1 METDYVKAQISG
13 QKGEDRIIAVHRAWP
28 LDDGEGVSVV
38 GTASESPTSNFLQV
52 WGGLERDADAS
63 SPTTGPE
70 YHLFAVFDGHNGDA
84 ASTFAQ
90 SSLVPVLEAYLP
102 VPEMVEGVDGAAAWA
117 GAVQEA
123 MVKTLLEIDRRFA
136 ARGATGGT
144 TATLVLQI
152 GQLVTCASVGNS
164 RAVLDT
170 GAGRVALTRE
180 HVVASNPDERER
192 LLAAGCTLARLD
204 VAGGGPAV
212 ISSRG
217 TGPLRV
223 WPGGVTLSRSLG
235 DFSVGPALLAVPH
248 VVAVMLPPAG
258 GRIVLASD
266 AVWKAGVDAVLA
278 AAAAA
283 PAKTAAHAVLKAL
296 GPRLRGD
303 ASVVVADTLPR
314 GETFPQLAARLAQ
327 GGGGRAGR
335 PAPMRAPSA
344 SRLWSLLKPRRAE
357 EAAPPAPALSAGE
370 GGGARVLTD
379 CDVATLMGLTTVTLG
394 EDDPQPIWYED
405 CVAEDLHQARADAWR
420 IWPAA
425 RAMALSN
432 PALASLRPS
441 RSIGTLSELVG
452 WSAPSS
458 GAASPRGGVGRPPGR
473 PSFSRRSCLK
483 QPGESTDGGASD
495 ALGAGPGGASSDE
508 TLASPL
514 ASKRVSFAAGERN
527 PLRRT
532 SSEAV
537 LAGSTPPSSWLGG
550 LSDADAGNGRGGDA
564 PAPLGGGGQGSGS
577 AGMAS
582 MRSLSLPLA
591 AGRPPRPAGAQGPPA
606 YSGPDFTALIGSPT
620 TRWRDS
626 YSSTA
631 SVFTKRGA
639 ARERDRLR

>member
-1 METDYVKAQISG
+1 EAESSRATTTSGSAPVGTIRNRSDVFFRNETARLMASALGGMSDAEVGPEPPQYVTFREAARAEMLTIRTEMTELRGLHGRATLSRFDESNDDEIQVEVTTQQITKLFRRCEARLQKFGSVPSENEADEKALQADTLSALIDDRDREVAGIVASIHELAQIMKDLSVLVIDQGTVLDRIDYNMEATAAQVTEGVKQLAKAEKKQKQGLMAVCIMFLLVAIGILVLFVVIKAITDYVKAQISG
-13 QKGEDRIIAVHRAWP
+13 QKGEVRR
-28 LDDGEGVSVV
+28 G
-38 GTASESPTSNFLQV
+38 N
-52 WGGLERDADAS
+52 
-63 SPTTGPE
+63 PTTGPE

-303 ASVVVADTLPR
+303 AS
-314 GETFPQLAARLAQ
+314 
-327 GGGGRAGR
+327 
-335 PAPMRAPSA
+335 
-344 SRLWSLLKPRRAE
+344 
-357 EAAPPAPALSAGE
+357 
-370 GGGARVLTD
+370 
-379 CDVATLMGLTTVTLG
+379 
-394 EDDPQPIWYED
+394 DDPQPIWYED
-405 CVAEDLHQARADAWR
+405 CVAEDLHQARADA
-420 IWPAA
+420 
-425 RAMALSN
+425 
-432 PALASLRPS
+432 
-441 RSIGTLSELVG
+441 
-452 WSAPSS
+452 
-458 GAASPRGGVGRPPGR
+458 
-473 PSFSRRSCLK
+473 
-483 QPGESTDGGASD
+483 
-495 ALGAGPGGASSDE
+495 
-508 TLASPL
+508 
-514 ASKRVSFAAGERN
+514 
-527 PLRRT
+527 
-532 SSEAV
+532 
-537 LAGSTPPSSWLGG
+537 
-550 LSDADAGNGRGGDA
+550 
-564 PAPLGGGGQGSGS
+564 
-577 AGMAS
+577 
-582 MRSLSLPLA
+582 
-591 AGRPPRPAGAQGPPA
+591 
-606 YSGPDFTALIGSPT
+606 PT

-639 ARERDRLR
+639 ARERDRL

>member
-13 QKGEDRIIAVHRAWP
+13 QKGEVRR
-28 LDDGEGVSVV
+28 GKC
-38 GTASESPTSNFLQV
+38 
-52 WGGLERDADAS
+52 
-63 SPTTGPE
+63 PTTGPE

-303 ASVVVADTLPR
+303 ASVV
-314 GETFPQLAARLAQ
+314 
-327 GGGGRAGR
+327 
-335 PAPMRAPSA
+335 
-344 SRLWSLLKPRRAE
+344 
-357 EAAPPAPALSAGE
+357 
-370 GGGARVLTD
+370 
-379 CDVATLMGLTTVTLG
+379 
-394 EDDPQPIWYED
+394 DDPQPIWYED

-441 RSIGTLSELVG
+441 RSIGTLSEL
-452 WSAPSS
+452 
-458 GAASPRGGVGRPPGR
+458 
-473 PSFSRRSCLK
+473 
-483 QPGESTDGGASD
+483 PGESTDGGASD